1 MSGKLSILSLS
12 VFGFSIWVKLN
23 LLWKSCLYFFPPWF
37 CLSRKEF
44 LLKMIFFSE
53 CGWYRYHP
61 LFFRIYL
68 CVLMFIFLT
77 GLTILMKKGFI
88 GSLESVKLAEEKG
101 SHIYVNALGS
111 PECLGVS
118 LYKEIKCHDFTFIL
132 KTCKNC
138 YVSNIHSMLK
148 GQ

>member
-23 LLWKSCLYFFPPWF
+23 LLWKSCLFFPPWF

-44 LLKMIFFSE
+44 LLKMIFSE
-53 CGWYRYHP
+53 CGWNRYHP
-61 LFFRIYL
+61 LFWGFIYVYL
-68 CVLMFIFLT
+68 DVHFPYWGNCSYE
-77 GLTILMKKGFI
+77 KGFYFI
-88 GSLESVKLAEEKG
+88 KPFTDWIWSQWSWLKKKVTCLC
-101 SHIYVNALGS
+101 
-111 PECLGVS
+111 ECLGVP
-118 LYKEIKCHDFTFIL
+118 LYKEIKCCDFTFVL
-132 KTCKNC
+132 KTCNNC